1 MRLQSVCLQSPQ
13 IKRRI
18 HFVKRK
24 KTRIRRMESVA
35 MGLAL
40 EAHQALGDVPA
51 AEEYNQF
58 KKYRYAKR
66 DRGLT
71 SMLLGQ

>member
-1 MRLQSVCLQSPQ
+1 MRLPSVCRRSPQ

-35 MGLAL
+35 MGLAA
-40 EAHQALGDVPA
+40 EAHLELADAPA
-51 AEEYNQF
+51 AEVNDQF
-58 KKYRYAKR
+58 EK
-66 DRGLT
+66 
-71 SMLLGQ
+71 

>member
-1 MRLQSVCLQSPQ
+1 
-13 IKRRI
+13 
-18 HFVKRK
+18 
-24 KTRIRRMESVA
+24 

-40 EAHQALGDVPA
+40 EAHQALGGVLA

-71 SMLLGQ
+71 SMLLAR